1 MNQLFMSPLFTVLS
15 AHGSGKMGSAT
26 ILENDP
32 YGLTVALISVSVVL
46 SALIVLGTLIWVF
59 SKAMIYVSR
68 QQAEAALRKQSKKT
82 SAEITEAELDVN
94 GEVIAAITYAIKLHK
109 GDLHDRE
116 SEVVT
121 INSVARAYSPWSSKI
136 HGLTNM
142 PR

>member
-1 MNQLFMSPLFTVLS
+1 MLS
-15 AHGSGKMGSAT
+15 AHGSGKAMGSAT

-46 SALIVLGTLIWVF
+46 TALIVLGSLIWVF
-59 SKAMIYVSR
+59 SKAVIYTSK
-68 QQAEAALRKQSKKT
+68 QQAEAVLRSKSKGD
-82 SAEITEAELDVN
+82 SVSELSDTELTAN
-94 GEVIAAITYAIKLHK
+94 GEIIAAITFAIKLHK

-136 HGLTNM
+136 HGLTNL

>member
-1 MNQLFMSPLFTVLS
+1 
-15 AHGSGKMGSAT
+15 MGSAT

-32 YGLTVALISVSVVL
+32 YGLTVALISITVVL
-46 SALIVLGTLIWVF
+46 AALIVLGSLIWFF
-59 SKAMIYVSR
+59 SKAMIYTSK
-68 QQAEAALRKQSKKT
+68 QQAEAARRKSSNGK
-82 SAEITEAELDVN
+82 SEEIKQEELVHD
-94 GEVIAAITYAIKLHK
+94 GAVIAAIAYAIKLHK